1 MDASE
6 APARNLH
13 HACGPSS
20 TEKGLSELITI
31 DVKLEDRRQSDVDT
45 GKGIDCIEVEQ
56 ASGLVKALSALARE
70 QLANAGKRFGMR
82 HAFRQRTIVFQRR
95 KPQWRFDSHVGN
107 EPDIAGRGSGEDTV
121 AARLHD
127 P

>member
-13 HACGPSS
+13 HACGPSG
-20 TEKGLSELITI
+20 TVKGLSELITI

-70 QLANAGKRFGMR
+70 QLANAGRRF
-82 HAFRQRTIVFQRR
+82 
-95 KPQWRFDSHVGN
+95 
-107 EPDIAGRGSGEDTV
+107 GEDTV

-127 P
+127 PGGQRGVVAGETRNRNLHTHRTTLARLQFHLAKGLEFA